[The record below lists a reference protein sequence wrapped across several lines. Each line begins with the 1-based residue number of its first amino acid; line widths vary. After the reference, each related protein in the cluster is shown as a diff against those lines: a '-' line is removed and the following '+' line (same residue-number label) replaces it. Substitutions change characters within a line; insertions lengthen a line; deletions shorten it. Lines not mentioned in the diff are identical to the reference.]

1 VAEILF
7 YHLTESKL
15 EDALPGLLERSIERG
30 WNVVVQTGTE
40 ERRDALDAHLWAY
53 SEESFLAHACDFEEA
68 IEHTPIVLTTGDH
81 NLNSASVRFMVDGA
95 VPPSSLDAYERVIF
109 MFDGHD
115 EGQVEDARAQ
125 WKALKSQ
132 AHTLTYWQQNADRRW
147 EKKA

>member
-7 YHLTESKL
+7 YHLTETKL
-15 EDALPGLLERSIERG
+15 EDALPSLLERSVERN

-40 ERRDALDAHLWAY
+40 ERRDALDNHLWTY
-53 SEESFLAHACDFEEA
+53 SADGFLPHACDGEEA
-68 IEHTPIVLTTGDH
+68 IEQTPILLTTAQH
-81 NLNSASVRFMVDGA
+81 NPNNATVRFLVDSA
-95 VPPSSLDAYERVIF
+95 VPSALETYERVIF

-115 EGQVEDARAQ
+115 EGQVEDARAH

-132 AHTLTYWQQNADRRW
+132 AHTLTYWQQNAEKRW

>member
-1 VAEILF
+1 VAEIFF

-30 WNVVVQTGTE
+30 WNVVVQSGTE
-40 ERRDALDAHLWAY
+40 ERRDALDQHLWTY

-68 IEHTPIVLTTGDH
+68 IEHTPIVLTTGEI
-81 NLNSASVRFMVDGA
+81 NPNKATVRFLVDGA
-95 VPPSSLDAYERVIF
+95 VPGALDSYARVIF

-115 EGQVEDARAQ
+115 EGQVEDARTQ
-125 WKALKSQ
+125 WRALKPQ
-132 AHTLTYWQQNADRRW
+132 GHELTYWQQNADRRW

>member
-1 VAEILF
+1 LPEIFF

-15 EDALPGLLERSIERG
+15 EEALPGLLERSIERG

-40 ERRDALDAHLWAY
+40 ERRDALDQHLWTY

-68 IEHTPIVLTTGDH
+68 IEHTPIVLTAEQH
-81 NLNSASVRFMVDGA
+81 NLNGAAVRFLVDGA
-95 VPPSSLDAYERVIF
+95 VPGPLDGYIRVIF

-115 EGQVEDARAQ
+115 ESQVEDARGH
-125 WKALKSQ
+125 WKALKPLG
-132 AHTLTYWQQNADRRW
+132 HELTYWQQNSDRRW